1 MRTTTRSA
9 DQWLSLSHAQLVEQ
23 VRRCTRER
31 NPGTWDRVR
40 EHPVLAA
47 RVRGVLSAL
56 RAETSVTRDA
66 AMWAL
71 WISQAQQRLNAPAPA
86 PVVTAPTLPKQVIRE
101 PEITL
106 SVPAPAARPVRPVP
120 VVQFSSPDA

>member
-1 MRTTTRSA
+1 MRTTTRPA
-9 DQWLSLSHAQLVEQ
+9 DQWLSLSHTQLVDQ
-23 VRRCTRER
+23 VRRSTRER
-31 NPGTWDRVR
+31 DTAVWDRVR

-47 RVRGVLSAL
+47 RVRGILSAL

-86 PVVTAPTLPKQVIRE
+86 PVATAAELPKQVIRE
-101 PEITL
+101 PEIALTI
-106 SVPAPAARPVRPVP
+106 PAPARKPARPVP
-120 VVQFSSPDA
+120 VVRFSSPDA